1 LESKSRPL
9 SSEDQ
14 ATVRHRISGKPL
26 VTTPLR
32 PGRMHTTITAL
43 QRNLANPLRLAIV
56 GD

>member
-1 LESKSRPL
+1 MEKSKSRPL

-43 QRNLANPLRLAIV
+43 QQIDNPLRLAIV
-56 GD
+56 GE